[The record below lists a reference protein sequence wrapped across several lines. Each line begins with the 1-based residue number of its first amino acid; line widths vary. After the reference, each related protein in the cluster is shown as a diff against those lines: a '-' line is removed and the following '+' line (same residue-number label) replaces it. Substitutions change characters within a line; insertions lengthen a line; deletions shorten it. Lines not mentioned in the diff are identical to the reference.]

1 MLNEDN
7 VLTKRQSEIVDLL
20 TQGYNDDQIAY
31 KFNIK
36 KTSVRWHV
44 GNIKNALG
52 YSNRIEMI
60 HDHFK
65 MLGQDIVELEQYK
78 LDAIDLKVIRAFLI
92 SPEFNFMSQI
102 TGRAEAT
109 VKNDMFKIYQK
120 TGATNRITLLYKL
133 YGVGEE

>member
-7 VLTKRQSEIVDLL
+7 VLTKRQAEIVDLL
-20 TQGYNDDQIAY
+20 TQGYNDEHIAC

-44 GNIKNALG
+44 GNIKNSLG

-65 MLGQDIVELEQYK
+65 ILGQDIVELEQYK
-78 LDAIDLKVIRAFLI
+78 LDAIDLKVIEAFLI
-92 SPEFNFMSQI
+92 SPEFRLISEI
-102 TGRAEAT
+102 TGRAEST

>member
-7 VLTKRQSEIVDLL
+7 ALTKRQAEIVDLL
-20 TQGYNDDQIAY
+20 TQGYNDEHIAC

-44 GNIKNALG
+44 GNIKNSLG
-52 YSNRIEMI
+52 YNNRIEMI

-65 MLGQDIVELEQYK
+65 MLGQNIACLATWNFNV
-78 LDAIDLKVIRAFLI
+78 IDLKVIEAFLI

-133 YGVGEE
+133 YGVGGK